1 MPKRVKTKQ
10 TKPVKENIWNVPNTL
25 TAIRIILTFVTLYFI
40 FARFDIIYVVV
51 AFSVGMFTDFLDGQI
66 ARRFKLE
73 TEFGRKFD
81 ILADRFLMLSTV
93 VGLLF
98 ASATMQYLSKFHV
111 LQIFL
116 ILSRE
121 IISAPVFIIA
131 YLAKKPLV
139 HARYIGKV
147 TTFLQGFAFPSI
159 LLSMDYKF
167 FAYAPYLS
175 LFTFVI
181 GVFSAVQYI
190 KDVKR
195 EDS

>member
-1 MPKRVKTKQ
+1 MPKAKKVVQ
-10 TKPVKENIWNVPNTL
+10 IKENIWNIPNTL

-40 FARFDIIYVVV
+40 FARFPIIYVVI

-66 ARRFKLE
+66 ARRFKME

-93 VGLLF
+93 IGLLF
-98 ASATMQYLSKFHV
+98 VSATMEYLSKFHV

-116 ILSRE
+116 MLSRE
-121 IISAPVFIIA
+121 IITAPVFIIA
-131 YLAKKPLV
+131 YLAKQPLV

-147 TTFLQGFAFPSI
+147 TTFLQAFAFPSI
-159 LLSMDYKF
+159 LLSIDYHYF
-167 FAYAPYLS
+167 SYAPYLS
-175 LFTFVI
+175 IFTCVI
-181 GVFSAVQYI
+181 GIFSAIEYI

-195 EDS
+195 DSQ